1 MGAMGVACECVGA
14 VRECAGTVS
23 VVCECVGDVSW
34 ERCEWGCYDCCEWVR
49 G

>member
-1 MGAMGVACECVGA
+1 MGVVRECVGA
-14 VRECAGTVS
+14 VCECVGTVS
-23 VVCECVGDVSW
+23 VVCECVGDMSW